1 MYTQHREL
9 CSMLCGSLD
18 GSEVWGRTDACINIC
33 TAESLCCSPETTTT
47 LLITY
52 TSIQT
57 EKVKVWGENEIPV
70 TYKLKLGW
78 GEPLKLSKWEIP
90 EWVQLREIINVK
102 IVFGEFALIQQDKRN
117 VLKGKKI
124 RVK

>member
-1 MYTQHREL
+1 M
-9 CSMLCGSLD
+9 
-18 GSEVWGRTDACINIC
+18 
-33 TAESLCCSPETTTT
+33 
-47 LLITY
+47 
-52 TSIQT
+52 
-57 EKVKVWGENEIPV
+57 
-70 TYKLKLGW
+70 KLGW

>member
-1 MYTQHREL
+1 MYYNFAFEGKKRHHLKDEK
-9 CSMLCGSLD
+9 
-18 GSEVWGRTDACINIC
+18 
-33 TAESLCCSPETTTT
+33 
-47 LLITY
+47 Y
-52 TSIQT
+52 IQN

-78 GEPLKLSKWEIP
+78 EEPLKLSKWEIP